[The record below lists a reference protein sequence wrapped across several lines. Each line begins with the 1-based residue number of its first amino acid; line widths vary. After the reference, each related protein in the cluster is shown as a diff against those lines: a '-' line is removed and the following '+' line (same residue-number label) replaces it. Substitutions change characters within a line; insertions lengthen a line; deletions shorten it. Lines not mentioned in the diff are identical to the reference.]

1 MLVQFNVENFVSFRD
16 EVQINM
22 IPAKSRLMKDHIIE
36 SPEGKSIEVV
46 PILTIYGAN
55 GSGKSNLVKALTF
68 MKCLVIR
75 GVGPDRVTGTIPF
88 LLDPISEIKP
98 TRFEI
103 VVKIDAVVY
112 TYGFVL
118 TSKRIL
124 EEWLFA
130 YFSSQ
135 ESKVFE
141 RITSPEGKTKVEPGN
156 RLLAEVKK
164 ADFISFVARG
174 TRDNQLFLNEAY
186 ERDVDIVKPLVKWFR
201 ESLQIIGPN
210 SQYNALSMRAHKDK
224 EFITFL
230 SKFLDVAGTGISE
243 LICESEQFDKSKKF
257 LALPDEIKQR
267 IREDVT
273 KRSAQKITFQSLGAL
288 VTIFKESDGGEK
300 DAVVLRLKAKH
311 LKSDGT
317 FAAFDPEV
325 ESDGTRR
332 LMDIAP
338 LLSDIWGNHQVFII
352 DELDRSLHTH
362 LSRLF
367 IEMCVKASREKKS
380 FTQFIITTHDT
391 NLLDRDLLR
400 KDEIAFMEKD
410 RSGSSHL
417 TSLSDFKVSEGLNFE
432 NGYLNGRFGAIPF
445 IGDTSRLFTE

>member
-1 MLVQFNVENFVSFRD
+1 MLVRFNVENFFSFKD

-22 IPAKSRLMKDHIIE
+22 IPAKSRLMKDHVID
-36 SPEGKSIEVV
+36 SPEGKAIEVI

-55 GSGKSNLVKALTF
+55 ASGKSNLVKALTF
-68 MKCLVIR
+68 MRRLVIR
-75 GVGPDRVTGTIPF
+75 GVGPDRVTGAIPF
-88 LLDPISEIKP
+88 LLDPVAETKP

-118 TSKRIL
+118 TSTRIL

-130 YFSSQ
+130 YFTNQ
-135 ESKVFE
+135 ESKIFE
-141 RITSPEGKTKVEPGN
+141 RITSQEGKASVDPGR
-156 RLLAEVKK
+156 RLTADVKK
-164 ADFISFVARG
+164 PDFISFIAKG
-174 TRDNQLFLNEAY
+174 TRENQLFLNEAY
-186 ERDVDIVKPLVKWFR
+186 GRDVDIVKPLVKWFR

-210 SQYNALSMRAHKDK
+210 SQYSALSMRAHRDK
-224 EFITFL
+224 EFISFL
-230 SKFLDVAGTGISE
+230 SKFLDIAGTGISE
-243 LICESEQFDKSKKF
+243 ITCEREPIDKSKKF
-257 LALPDEIKQR
+257 LALPDEIKHR
-267 IREDVT
+267 IKEDVT
-273 KRSAQKITFQSLGAL
+273 KRSAQKITVQSLGTP
-288 VTIFKESDGGEK
+288 VTILKESDGGEK
-300 DAVVLRLKAKH
+300 DAVILHLKANH

-332 LMDIAP
+332 LMDLAP
-338 LLSDIWGNHQVFII
+338 LLSDIWDNHQVFII

-367 IEMCVKASREKKS
+367 IETCVAAARKKKS

-391 NLLDRDLLR
+391 NLLDRELLR

-410 RSGSSHL
+410 RNGSSHL
-417 TSLSDFKVSEGLNFE
+417 TSLSDFEVSDGLNFE
-432 NGYLNGRFGAIPF
+432 NGYLHGRFGAIPF
-445 IGDTSRLFTE
+445 IGDKSRLFSE